1 LGIHIVYGIE
11 PAHQVNII
19 WWTKAKTVSAIVY
32 YGLLDAEHD
41 EVPIESLSCK
51 HNKFAKGYLA
61 RNATN
66 GKFIQRVLL
75 DNLEPNR
82 RYCYEITSGDASS
95 HIYAFRTASYSNLIE
110 LKSEDTN
117 NKHSS
122 FLVYGSDI
130 APTLTTQNNQI
141 DDLQSMRNHL
151 SNMLA
156 TFKDEI
162 LNKQVN
168 GFVNLPTVHLKEY
181 SEATTVNSQDFLD
194 YYTSVLSNVQILPT
208 LSQMGD
214 SISRN
219 LFQGMFPLKG
229 SVPFNSYFYS
239 IDVNGAHFLSYS
251 ADLFTIK
258 TKSVDH
264 NGLQF
269 DASAAALLE
278 TQINVIEKDLIKA
291 NENRHLVPWVI
302 VLASQSLRCL
312 EFSCDTS
319 TNDVFKKR
327 LESIFYKY
335 NVDLILESSSNLYE
349 RSFPVLRTAK
359 KYQLNYEIPE
369 MPVYL
374 SLPKYSV
381 GIEKDSI
388 GWFFYFS

>member
-1 LGIHIVYGIE
+1 MCHI
-11 PAHQVNII
+11 
-19 WWTKAKTVSAIVY
+19 
-32 YGLLDAEHD
+32 L
-41 EVPIESLSCK
+41 
-51 HNKFAKGYLA
+51 
-61 RNATN
+61 
-66 GKFIQRVLL
+66 
-75 DNLEPNR
+75 
-82 RYCYEITSGDASS
+82 
-95 HIYAFRTASYSNLIE
+95 
-110 LKSEDTN
+110 
-117 NKHSS
+117 
-122 FLVYGSDI
+122 
-130 APTLTTQNNQI
+130 
-141 DDLQSMRNHL
+141 
-151 SNMLA
+151 
-156 TFKDEI
+156 
-162 LNKQVN
+162 
-168 GFVNLPTVHLKEY
+168 
-181 SEATTVNSQDFLD
+181 
-194 YYTSVLSNVQILPT
+194 
-208 LSQMGD
+208 
-214 SISRN
+214 
-219 LFQGMFPLKG
+219 
-229 SVPFNSYFYS
+229 YS